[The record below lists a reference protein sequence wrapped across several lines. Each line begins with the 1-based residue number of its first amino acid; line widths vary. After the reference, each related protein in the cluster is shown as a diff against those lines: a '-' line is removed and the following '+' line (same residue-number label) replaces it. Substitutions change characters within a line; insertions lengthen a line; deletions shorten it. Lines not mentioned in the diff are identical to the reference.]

1 MGESLSYFWRCTF
14 KSNTQEL
21 LCHRKKWCKVLNLT
35 WIAWNVNAFKVSS
48 MFFKIWEHWYVL
60 IRKCNKDIR
69 FQVNCLICECLW
81 NNVPLFVPTFSHI
94 RERNKDWYS
103 ASSHNKWEDTDTSLF
118 CFQLLQCRII
128 NTSKATNNFYTH
140 VNNEWKGEELGVSQV
155 GQESSFV
162 YVSEPHWGTF
172 LIVENVH
179 SGSAR
184 TVL

>member
-1 MGESLSYFWRCTF
+1 MW
-14 KSNTQEL
+14 
-21 LCHRKKWCKVLNLT
+21 
-35 WIAWNVNAFKVSS
+35 
-48 MFFKIWEHWYVL
+48 
-60 IRKCNKDIR
+60 DIR
-69 FQVNCLICECLW
+69 FKVNCLICECLW

-94 RERNKDWYS
+94 RERNKDWY
-103 ASSHNKWEDTDTSLF
+103 ATSSHNKWEDTDTSLF

-184 TVL
+184 TVLSFELPMLKFALEISLTQPINSYVLKGDEAILLKPPTF